1 MNTVVRMC
9 GKTCAQ
15 AIYTAIE
22 RDIKILAEKRIIP
35 GLGVILVGNRKDS
48 ETYVNMKAKCVK
60 NITMS
65 SVIKLPETVDENI
78 IKQSHSL
85 NNNTNIHGI
94 LIQLPLPKHIDEDKI
109 LNSVERGRRDGFH
122 IKT

>member
-1 MNTVVRMC
+1 MNNYIMNTVVRMC

-48 ETYVNMKAKCVK
+48 ETYVNMKAKMCEK
-60 NITMS
+60 YGIMS
-65 SVIKLPETVDENI
+65 SVIKLPETVV
-78 IKQSHSL
+78 SL
-85 NNNTNIHGI
+85 
-94 LIQLPLPKHIDEDKI
+94 
-109 LNSVERGRRDGFH
+109 
-122 IKT
+122 